1 MNRDGGD
8 ILNTIKDLGKAAK
21 SSARKLAASSGA
33 DRKSAIYNIA
43 KALIDSEEEII
54 AENAKDVSNGKNK
67 GLADAMVDRLIITPQ
82 SLRTMSSD
90 TLKVADLDDPVGE
103 MIEMKTMENGL
114 QVGRKRVPLGVIGV
128 IYESRPNVTVDISTL
143 CLKSGNAVIL
153 RGGSE
158 AFHSNQVLARVIRT
172 AISEVN
178 IPENSVQIVESAERS
193 LVSEMLKLDEY
204 IDLMV
209 PRGGQELVN
218 MVAAESTMP
227 SITGGVGVCHTY
239 VDGEASLD
247 MAVAIV
253 DNAKVQRPSVCN
265 ALDTVLVHSSLA
277 PDYLPRMA
285 ERLGVAGVEL
295 RCDTRAL
302 SMLGPREDIKL
313 IPAEDE
319 DWDTEHLSL
328 VAGVKI
334 VDSVDEAINHIE
346 NHGTGHSEAI
356 VTENYSTADRFVRE
370 VEASA
375 VMVNASTR
383 FNDGGQFGL
392 GAEVA
397 ISTNKMHARG
407 PMGLKEITSYKWVV
421 LGNGQIRQ

>member
-1 MNRDGGD
+1 MDSLEN
-8 ILNTIKDLGKAAK
+8 LGKAAK
-21 SSARKLAASSGA
+21 TVSRRLASSSGG
-33 DRKSAIYNIA
+33 RRNLAIQKIA
-43 KALIDSEEEII
+43 TALIDSEQEII
-54 AENAKDVSNGKNK
+54 SENSKDISKGRSK
-67 GLADAMVDRLIITPQ
+67 GLSEAMLDRLIITQ
-82 SLRTMSSD
+82 ESIHGMSSD
-90 TLKVADLDDPVGE
+90 ALRVVSLDDPVGE

-128 IYESRPNVTVDISTL
+128 IYESRPNVTVDISVL

-158 AFHSNQVLARVIRT
+158 AFYSNQILAKVIRD
-172 AISEVN
+172 AVLEAGLPKDSI
-178 IPENSVQIVESAERS
+178 QIVQSTDRK
-193 LVSEMLKLDEY
+193 LVSEMLNLDQY
-204 IDLMV
+204 IDLMI
-209 PRGGQELVN
+209 PRGGQDLVN
-218 MVAAESTMP
+218 MVASESKMP

-239 VDGEASLD
+239 VDSEASLD
-247 MAVAIV
+247 MAVEV
-253 DNAKVQRPSVCN
+253 VNNAKVQRPSVCN

-285 ERLGVAGVEL
+285 EIFAVAGVEL
-295 RCDTRAL
+295 RCDIRAL
-302 SMLGPREDIKL
+302 SILGPREDIRVV
-313 IPAEDE
+313 PAKDE

-328 VAGVKI
+328 IAGVKI
-334 VDSVDEAINHIE
+334 VDSLEEAINHIE
-346 NHGTGHSEAI
+346 NHGTGHSDAI
-356 VTENYSTADRFVRE
+356 ITENYSTADRFVRE
-370 VEASA
+370 VDSSA

-421 LGNGQIRQ
+421 LGNGHIRQ

>member
-1 MNRDGGD
+1 LDSLEN
-8 ILNTIKDLGKAAK
+8 LGKAAK
-21 SSARKLAASSGA
+21 TVSRRLASSSGG
-33 DRKSAIYNIA
+33 RRNLAIQKIA
-43 KALIDSEEEII
+43 TALIDSEQKII
-54 AENAKDVSNGKNK
+54 SENSKDISKGRSK
-67 GLADAMVDRLIITPQ
+67 GLSEAMLDRLIITKE
-82 SLRTMSSD
+82 SIHGMSSD
-90 TLKVADLDDPVGE
+90 ALRVVSLDDPVGE

-128 IYESRPNVTVDISTL
+128 IYESRPNVTVDISVL

-158 AFHSNQVLARVIRT
+158 AFYSNQILAKVIRD
-172 AISEVN
+172 AVLEAGLPKDSI
-178 IPENSVQIVESAERS
+178 QIVQSTDRK
-193 LVSEMLKLDEY
+193 LVSEMLNLDQY
-204 IDLMV
+204 IDLMI
-209 PRGGQELVN
+209 PRGGQDLVN
-218 MVAAESTMP
+218 MVASESKMP

-239 VDGEASLD
+239 VDSEASLD
-247 MAVAIV
+247 MAVEV
-253 DNAKVQRPSVCN
+253 VNNAKVQRPSVCN

-285 ERLGVAGVEL
+285 ETFAVAGVEL
-295 RCDTRAL
+295 RCDIRAL
-302 SMLGPREDIKL
+302 SILGPREDIRVV
-313 IPAEDE
+313 PAKDE

-328 VAGVKI
+328 IAGVKI
-334 VDSVDEAINHIE
+334 VDSLEEAINHIE
-346 NHGTGHSEAI
+346 NHGTGHSDAI
-356 VTENYSTADRFVRE
+356 ITENYSTADRFVRE
-370 VEASA
+370 VDSSA

-421 LGNGQIRQ
+421 LGNGHIRQ

>member
-1 MNRDGGD
+1 MK
-8 ILNTIKDLGKAAK
+8 TIEDLGRDAK
-21 SSARKLAASSGA
+21 LAARKLAASSGA
-33 DRKSAIYNIA
+33 DRRSAIYKIA

-54 AENAKDVSNGKNK
+54 AENSKDVSNGKDK
-67 GLADAMVDRLIITPQ
+67 GLSEAMLDRLIITPK
-82 SLRTMSSD
+82 SLRAMSSD

-103 MIEMKTMENGL
+103 MIEMKTMANGL

-128 IYESRPNVTVDISTL
+128 IYESRPNVTVDISVL

-172 AISEVN
+172 AISEID
-178 IPENSVQIVESAERS
+178 IPEDSVQIVQSAERS

-209 PRGGQELVN
+209 PRGGQDLVN

-247 MAVAIV
+247 MAVEIV
-253 DNAKVQRPSVCN
+253 NNAKVQRPSVCN

-285 ERLGVAGVEL
+285 ESLAVAGVEL

-313 IPAEDE
+313 IPAEDD

-334 VDSVDEAINHIE
+334 VDSLDEAINNIE

-356 VTENYSTADRFVRE
+356 VTDNYSTADRFVRE
-370 VEASA
+370 VDASA

>member
-1 MNRDGGD
+1 MK
-8 ILNTIKDLGKAAK
+8 TIEDLGRDAK
-21 SSARKLAASSGA
+21 LAARKLAASSGA
-33 DRKSAIYNIA
+33 DRRSAIYKIA

-54 AENAKDVSNGKNK
+54 AENSKDVSNGKDK
-67 GLADAMVDRLIITPQ
+67 GLSEAMLDRLIITPK
-82 SLRTMSSD
+82 SLRAMSSD

-103 MIEMKTMENGL
+103 MIEMKTMANGL

-128 IYESRPNVTVDISTL
+128 IYESRPNVTVDISVL

-172 AISEVN
+172 AISEID
-178 IPENSVQIVESAERS
+178 IPEDSVQIVQSAERS

-209 PRGGQELVN
+209 PRGGQDLVN

-247 MAVAIV
+247 MAVEIV
-253 DNAKVQRPSVCN
+253 NNAKVQRPSVCN

-285 ERLGVAGVEL
+285 ESLAVAGVEL

-313 IPAEDE
+313 IPAEDD

-334 VDSVDEAINHIE
+334 VDSLDEAINHIE

-356 VTENYSTADRFVRE
+356 VTDHYSTADRFVRE
-370 VEASA
+370 VDASA